1 MGVSSVNVDSVPAGS
16 FTPQEPLV
24 ELLRVCLAKNC
35 TPFLSEANEK
45 PFLVTWLVKEWSKK
59 WKENE
64 TGSILLLVPT
74 AEKVTLWQK
83 FLKSLTCVHI
93 RKLDNIEEDSK
104 SLVIATP
111 DELIELNLKNFKLS
125 LAILDNS
132 HLLPEQ
138 VTDLIGSFSPSR
150 IISLVANVF
159 RDENHC
165 SLLKPA
171 NLNHLL
177 TSVFKSEPEACSDL
191 LSTLR
196 FFCQPSKKIVL
207 YQQSH
212 VDDYLLHSSSKASKE
227 CSQVQTEIDAIIGKT
242 RQFLLSHR
250 FSLLEIYGDEFQD
263 LIEDVPDPTALPLK
277 LLEDFVHI
285 NENLGLWCAE
295 RAALLL
301 IIKIEKLKTREK
313 YERHFILLSVL
324 YSDMVKI
331 RKICELAFEE
341 MSELDRLMGHSTPRL
356 LKLVEIFKQYKPD
369 HVCPTSKTPTT
380 KSEVDPAPIK
390 MRGGQHRYKG
400 GYSSYDDPNALCAS
414 VFVENKF
421 TAKLLYHFLK
431 DLSRTDDAFS
441 FLMPQYATNL
451 DNAGGDD
458 HELLEG
464 YEMEAESK
472 RQEDSLRRFRM
483 KECNL
488 LISSSLLEVGV
499 DNVRCNLVVAFD
511 FPKTFKHYA
520 NQKVKAK
527 ASKSHFLIFSEEK
540 EEGLVKNLLNEFAA
554 TESLLRSNCAF
565 PGLLPIEGDCTSSLT
580 NNKEAEDRVPITSQ
594 KGYSPFYSINRYC
607 SKLPSDT
614 FTRLTPLFG
623 IECRN
628 R

>member
-1 MGVSSVNVDSVPAGS
+1 MGVASVNVDSVPAGS

-35 TPFLSEANEK
+35 TPFLSEACEK

-59 WKENE
+59 WNE
-64 TGSILLLVPT
+64 EKGSILLLVPT
-74 AEKVTLWQK
+74 TEKVTLWQN
-83 FLKSLTCVHI
+83 FIKSLTCVPI
-93 RKLDNIEEDSK
+93 KKLNTEEEENNEEESEGGRP
-104 SLVIATP
+104 SLVIAAP
-111 DELIELNLKNFKLS
+111 DQLAELNSKNFRLS

-132 HLLPEQ
+132 HLLSEK

-150 IISLVANVF
+150 IVSLVANVF

-171 NLNHLL
+171 NLSHLL
-177 TSVFKSEPEACSDL
+177 TTVFKSEPEACSDL

-196 FFCQPSKKIVL
+196 FFCHPSEKIVL
-207 YQQSH
+207 YQPPH
-212 VDDYLLHSSSKASKE
+212 FDDSKASKE
-227 CSQVQTEIDAIIGKT
+227 YSQVQAEIDAIIGKT
-242 RQFLLSHR
+242 RLFLLSHR

-263 LIEDVPDPTALPLK
+263 LIEDVPDPTTLPLK

-369 HVCPTSKTPTT
+369 HVCSNSKT
-380 KSEVDPAPIK
+380 KSEGDQEPVNPAPIK
-390 MRGGQHRYKG
+390 IRGHHRYKG

-441 FLMPQYATNL
+441 FLMPQYATDL
-451 DNAGGDD
+451 DSD

-488 LISSSLLEVGV
+488 LISSSHLEVGV

-511 FPKTFKHYA
+511 FPQTFKHYA
-520 NQKVKAK
+520 NYKVKAK

-540 EEGLVKNLLNEFAA
+540 KEGLVKNLLNEFAT

-565 PGLLPIEGDCTSSLT
+565 PGLLPVEGGDFIAST
-580 NNKEAEDRVPITSQ
+580 KIKDDDHVPVPPQ

-623 IECRN
+623 IERRN